1 MIKKH
6 YEFSLW
12 LRITHW
18 TRAITIV
25 ILTATGFYIAVPI
38 LAPALNAGEPTNFL
52 NALFRSWHI
61 IFGFVLIC
69 ITIGKFYLFFFD
81 KESKLERASFKDFIS
96 PKVWIQQIKYYMLI
110 DKHPH
115 GAGVYNP
122 LQFIAYITV
131 YATILLISLTGII
144 MYVHVFH
151 EGLGGFF
158 YDIMRPI
165 EVLMGGLSVVREI
178 HHITMWVFIIFLPLH
193 IYMAVFNSV
202 YQKEGALDSI
212 FSGYRWINK
221 K

>member
-12 LRITHW
+12 LRLTHW
-18 TRAITIV
+18 TRAISII
-25 ILTATGFYIAVPI
+25 ILTATGFYIAVPV
-38 LAPALNAGEPTNFL
+38 LAPALNAGEPVNFL
-52 NALFRSWHI
+52 NALFRSWHV

-81 KESKLERASFKDFIS
+81 KESKPERASFKDFIS
-96 PKVWIQQIKYYMLI
+96 PKVWIQQLKYYMLI

-115 GAGVYNP
+115 ARGVYNP
-122 LQFIAYITV
+122 LQFVSYVAV
-131 YATILLISLTGII
+131 YGTILVISLTGIM

-151 EGLGGFF
+151 AGLGGFF
-158 YDIMRPI
+158 YDIVRPL
-165 EVLMGGLSVVREI
+165 EVLMGGLAVVREV
-178 HHITMWVFIIFLPLH
+178 HHLAMWVFIIFLPIH

-202 YQKEGALDSI
+202 YGKSGAMDSI
-212 FSGYRWINK
+212 ISGYRWIDK